1 MLTLALTSSYLRW
14 MPVTTSAVCL
24 LLGIGIGPV
33 GLDLLELPLDKASK
47 WMEHLTE
54 VAVLFSLFVC
64 GLKLRLP
71 LRDKRWRIAFGL
83 AGPVMVLTIIGV
95 CLLLHFGLHMPW
107 GPSLLIGSILA
118 PTDPVL
124 AALVQVNDARD
135 VDSVR
140 FGLSGEAGLN
150 DGIAFPFVILGLL
163 LLNGEGFAAEWPA
176 WVLRSLLW
184 AVPAG
189 LLCGYWMGRG
199 IGRLTLSLRI
209 RNDDSTLSPNDYL
222 ALALI
227 ALAYVVAESI
237 GGYGFLSV
245 FAAGLGLRQ
254 EEVKSTGAHQPPAEH
269 LVQPV
274 VGHQN
279 VEPQHAVHG
288 DTERL
293 EDSQVAAGIMMGDML
308 AFGGLVERAMEVFL
322 VTLLGVV
329 LVSHWDWRALL
340 VGGVLFCVIRP
351 VCVGL
356 MPWGSLLAGRQR
368 LLIGWFGIRG
378 IGSLFYLFYALNHG
392 LGDSVGTLCTDL
404 TLSVVALSIL
414 LHGVSTQPI
423 LARYERR
430 QKPGKPEERG
440 GASAAR
446 VGHLNVEG
454 ITAQQH
460 PERGKD
466 PRRTNGKQQ

>member
-1 MLTLALTSSYLRW
+1 MSFTVWVAVLGAVLLTLALTSSYLRW

-24 LLGIGIGPV
+24 LLGIGIGPS
-33 GLDLLELPLDKASK
+33 GLDLLKLSLENASL

-83 AGPVMVLTIIGV
+83 AGPVMLLTIIGV
-95 CLLLHFGLHMPW
+95 CLLLHFGLRLPW
-107 GPSLLIGSILA
+107 GPALLIGAILA

-163 LLNGEGFAAEWPA
+163 LLHGDGSASEWQG
-176 WVLRSLLW
+176 WVLRSVLW

-189 LLCGYWMGRG
+189 LLTGYWMGRG
-199 IGRLTLSLRI
+199 IGRVTLSLRI

-222 ALALI
+222 ALSLI
-227 ALAYVVAESI
+227 ALAYVVAEAI

-254 EEVKSTGAHQPPAEH
+254 VEVQSTGAGQPPAEH

-293 EDSQVAAGIMMGDML
+293 ESSQVAAGIMMGDML
-308 AFGGLVERAMEVFL
+308 SFGSLVERAMEVFL

-329 LVSHWDWRALL
+329 LVAHWDWRALL
-340 VGGVLFCVIRP
+340 VGSVLFCLIRP
-351 VCVGL
+351 ACVAL
-356 MPWGSLLAGRQR
+356 MPWGALLEGRQR

-392 LGDSVGTLCTDL
+392 LTDSVASVCTDL

-414 LHGVSTQPI
+414 LHGISTQPI
-423 LARYERR
+423 LARYEQRKK
-430 QKPGKPEERG
+430 QK
-440 GASAAR
+440 
-446 VGHLNVEG
+446 
-454 ITAQQH
+454 T
-460 PERGKD
+460 
-466 PRRTNGKQQ
+466 

>member
-1 MLTLALTSSYLRW
+1 MSFILWVAVLGFVLLTLALTSSYVRW

-24 LLGIGIGPV
+24 VLGVAIGPAGF
-33 GLDLLELPLDKASK
+33 GLLKLDTHDASV

-71 LRDKRWRIAFGL
+71 LRNKTWRIAYGL
-83 AGPVMVLTIIGV
+83 AGPVMVLTIAGIA
-95 CLLLHFGLHMPW
+95 LLLHYGFGVSW
-107 GPSLLIGSILA
+107 GVSVLIGSILA

-135 VDSVR
+135 DDSVR

-163 LLNGEGFAAEWPA
+163 LVQHDGNPDWLSDWM
-176 WVLRSLLW
+176 LRSVLW

-189 LLCGYWMGRG
+189 LLIGYWMGRG
-199 IGRLTLSLRI
+199 IGRLTLALRI
-209 RNDDSTLSPNDYL
+209 KNDDSTLSPNDYL

-227 ALAYVVAESI
+227 ALAYVGAESI
-237 GGYGFLSV
+237 HAYGFLSV

-254 EEVKSTGAHQPPAEH
+254 EEAKSTGHTQPPAEH

-279 VEPQHAVHG
+279 VDPQQAVHG
-288 DTERL
+288 DTEHL

-308 AFGGLVERAMEVFL
+308 AFGSLVERAMEVFL

-329 LVSHWDWRALL
+329 LIDHWDWRALL
-340 VGGVLFCVIRP
+340 IGGVLFFVIRP
-351 VCVGL
+351 LSVFV
-356 MPWGSLLAGRQR
+356 MPWGGLMDRRQR

-392 LGDSVGTLCTDL
+392 LGQTVATLCADL

-414 LHGVSTQPI
+414 LHGVSTQPV
-423 LARYERR
+423 LAWYERR
-430 QKPGKPEERG
+430 K
-440 GASAAR
+440 
-446 VGHLNVEG
+446 
-454 ITAQQH
+454 
-460 PERGKD
+460 
-466 PRRTNGKQQ
+466 KQEN

>member
-1 MLTLALTSSYLRW
+1 MSFIVWVAVLGAVLLTLALTSSYLRW

-24 LLGIGIGPV
+24 LLGIGIGPS
-33 GLDLLELPLDKASK
+33 GLGLLKLPLEETSL

-83 AGPVMVLTIIGV
+83 AGPVMVVTIIGV
-95 CLLLHFGLHMPW
+95 CLLLHWALQLPW
-107 GPSLLIGSILA
+107 GPSLLIGAILA

-140 FGLSGEAGLN
+140 YGLSGEAGLN

-163 LLNGEGFAAEWPA
+163 LIHGEGTSAEWQG
-176 WVLRSLLW
+176 WVLRNVLW

-189 LLCGYWMGRG
+189 LLTGYWMGRG
-199 IGRLTLSLRI
+199 IGRVTLSLRI

-227 ALAYVVAESI
+227 ALAYVVAEAI

-254 EEVKSTGAHQPPAEH
+254 IEVKSTGAGQPPAEH

-274 VGHQN
+274 VVHQN
-279 VEPQHAVHG
+279 IEPQYAVHG

-293 EDSQVAAGIMMGDML
+293 ESSQVAAGIMMGDML
-308 AFGGLVERAMEVFL
+308 SFGGLVERAMEVFL

-329 LVSHWDWRALL
+329 LIAHWDWRALL
-340 VGGVLFCVIRP
+340 VGAVLFCVIRP
-351 VCVGL
+351 ACVAL
-356 MPWGSLLAGRQR
+356 MPWGSLLEGRQR

-392 LGDSVGTLCTDL
+392 LTDSVATLCTDL

-414 LHGVSTQPI
+414 LHGISTQPI
-423 LARYERR
+423 LARYEQRKK
-430 QKPGKPEERG
+430 QK
-440 GASAAR
+440 S
-446 VGHLNVEG
+446 
-454 ITAQQH
+454 
-460 PERGKD
+460 
-466 PRRTNGKQQ
+466 

>member
-1 MLTLALTSSYLRW
+1 
-14 MPVTTSAVCL
+14 
-24 LLGIGIGPV
+24 
-33 GLDLLELPLDKASK
+33 
-47 WMEHLTE
+47 
-54 VAVLFSLFVC
+54 
-64 GLKLRLP
+64 
-71 LRDKRWRIAFGL
+71 
-83 AGPVMVLTIIGV
+83 MVLTIVGV
-95 CLLLHFGLHMPW
+95 CLLLHFGLSLPW
-107 GPSLLIGSILA
+107 GPSLLIGAILA

-163 LLNGEGFAAEWPA
+163 LLHGDGSAAEWQG
-176 WVLRSLLW
+176 WVLRNVLW
-184 AVPAG
+184 AVPSG
-189 LLCGYWMGRG
+189 LLTGYWMGRG
-199 IGRLTLSLRI
+199 IGRVTLSLRI

-222 ALALI
+222 ALSLI
-227 ALAYVVAESI
+227 ALAYVVAEAI

-254 EEVKSTGAHQPPAEH
+254 VEVKSTGAGQPPAEH

-279 VEPQHAVHG
+279 VEPQYAVHG

-293 EDSQVAAGIMMGDML
+293 ESSQVAAGIMMGDML
-308 AFGGLVERAMEVFL
+308 SFGSLVERAMEVFL

-329 LVSHWDWRALL
+329 LVAHWDWRALL
-340 VGGVLFCVIRP
+340 VGGVLFCLIRP
-351 VCVGL
+351 ACVAL
-356 MPWGSLLAGRQR
+356 MPWGALMEGRQR

-392 LGDSVGTLCTDL
+392 LTDSVASVCTDL

-414 LHGVSTQPI
+414 LHGISTQPI
-423 LARYERR
+423 LARYE
-430 QKPGKPEERG
+430 
-440 GASAAR
+440 
-446 VGHLNVEG
+446 
-454 ITAQQH
+454 QH
-460 PERGKD
+460 KKLK
-466 PRRTNGKQQ
+466 T

>member
-1 MLTLALTSSYLRW
+1 MSFIVWVAVLGAVLLTLALTSSYLRW

-24 LLGIGIGPV
+24 VLGVAIGPAV
-33 GLDLLELPLDKASK
+33 FGLLKLDTTDASI

-64 GLKLRLP
+64 GLKLRSP
-71 LRDKRWRIAFGL
+71 LRDKKWRIAFGL
-83 AGPVMVLTIIGV
+83 AGPVMLLTIAGV
-95 CLLLHFGLHMPW
+95 SLLLHYGFQLTW
-107 GPSLLIGSILA
+107 GSSVLIGSILA

-124 AALVQVNDARD
+124 ASLVQVNDARD
-135 VDSVR
+135 DDSVR

-163 LLNGEGFAAEWPA
+163 LVKLDGNPGWLGDWLLFS
-176 WVLRSLLW
+176 VLW

-189 LLCGYWMGRG
+189 LLTGYWMGRG
-199 IGRLTLSLRI
+199 IGRVTLSLRI
-209 RNDDSTLSPNDYL
+209 KNDDSTLSPNDYL

-227 ALAYVVAESI
+227 ALSYVVAESI
-237 GGYGFLSV
+237 HGYGFLSV

-254 EEVKSTGAHQPPAEH
+254 VEVKSTGNDELPAEH

-288 DTERL
+288 DTASL
-293 EDSQVAAGIMMGDML
+293 EDTQVAAGIMMGDML

-329 LVSHWDWRALL
+329 LVAHWDWRALAIA
-340 VGGVLFCVIRP
+340 GVLFCLIRP
-351 VCVGL
+351 LSVVA
-356 MPWGSLLAGRQR
+356 MPWGGLLDRRQR

-392 LGDSVGTLCTDL
+392 LAPSVATLCIDL

-414 LHGVSTQPI
+414 LHGISTQPI

-430 QKPGKPEERG
+430 K
-440 GASAAR
+440 
-446 VGHLNVEG
+446 
-454 ITAQQH
+454 
-460 PERGKD
+460 
-466 PRRTNGKQQ
+466 KQDS